1 MASLLA
7 KKHWEEA
14 VKKVKSLED
23 PWEEFDFESLSEREA
38 IRHVYNPRTKSWW
51 EDEVLI
57 KIQEEVRNQ
66 LHFNYCSHYLAFRF
80 WCYERML

>member
-66 LHFNYCSHYLAFRF
+66 LHFIIVLI
-80 WCYERML
+80 LII

>member
-57 KIQEEVRNQ
+57 KIQEKVRNQ
-66 LHFNYCSHYLAFRF
+66 LHFLLFLFSLFS
-80 WCYERML
+80 LSLLVL

>member
-57 KIQEEVRNQ
+57 KIQEKVKNQ
-66 LHFNYCSHYLAFRF
+66 LHFLLFLFSLFS
-80 WCYERML
+80 LSLLVL

>member
-1 MASLLA
+1 MVGEDRFRDGLSTG
-7 KKHWEEA
+7 KEA
-14 VKKVKSLED
+14 LGRSCKESEISGGSHGKSLI
-23 PWEEFDFESLSEREA
+23 SKVLSEREA

-66 LHFNYCSHYLAFRF
+66 LHFTIVLI
-80 WCYERML
+80 LII